1 MGTVFVAGRNRVPKP
16 AAGTIAVRGI
26 GTRARVVIAHTI
38 TSLTACNPA
47 RWALGSGDIVDD
59 VDREP
64 ITKAALRA
72 DIVAKRRAIPPE
84 RRRADDEALRGHLVR
99 AVSTGATVCAYVPV
113 GTEPGSLETLD
124 AVVAA
129 GVRVLLPVAR
139 EESGHPQP
147 LSWGEY
153 RVGTL
158 VDAPFGLREPA
169 APWLPAE
176 AIASASIVVIPA
188 LAVDY
193 TGARLGRG
201 AGFYDRSLALA
212 DPAAMLV
219 AVVRDDELVDQLP
232 SEEHDVPMTH
242 VVTPGRGLVALARF

>member
-1 MGTVFVAGRNRVPKP
+1 M
-16 AAGTIAVRGI
+16 
-26 GTRARVVIAHTI
+26 
-38 TSLTACNPA
+38 
-47 RWALGSGDIVDD
+47 
-59 VDREP
+59 DREP
-64 ITKAALRA
+64 ITKATLRA
-72 DIVAKRRAIPPE
+72 AIVAKRRTLPPE
-84 RRRADDEALRGHLVR
+84 RRRADDEALRGHLVT

-124 AVVAA
+124 ALVAA

-139 EESGHPQP
+139 EESGSHPQP

-201 AGFYDRSLALA
+201 AGFYDRSLVLA

-219 AVVRDDELVDQLP
+219 AVVRDDELVDQLL

-242 VVTPGRGLVALARF
+242 VVTPTHGLVALGEQPRAPRQ